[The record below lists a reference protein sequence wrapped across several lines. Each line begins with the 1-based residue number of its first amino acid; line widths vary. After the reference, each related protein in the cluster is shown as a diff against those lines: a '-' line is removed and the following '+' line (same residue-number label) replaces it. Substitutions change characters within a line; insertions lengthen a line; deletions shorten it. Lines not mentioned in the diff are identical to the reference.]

1 MAPIRLPPPRRWAL
15 LLALAASASS
25 FACKSRS
32 APSSGPADAGAAG
45 ADASLGESDARASSD
60 AADTSAAAADDAPTE
75 ADAPA
80 APNAGRCPADMK
92 YVAGEYCKV
101 LRHKCVKGRDEKKH
115 VRCPEGCYLDP
126 RECQEWLPGS
136 AECLGTKYQFKN
148 GKESYVPEYFHLE
161 FCMDDAEWPNKP
173 GEKPTV
179 FIDYFQAQKMCASVG
194 KRVCTSAEF
203 TLACEGPEQ
212 LPTATGWKIDGSV
225 CNVDKEWRDWHR
237 VNLATKEG
245 FAKIDQSEPVGSRAT
260 CVSPYGV
267 RDLTGNV
274 DEWTTLDKIDH
285 AMTDH
290 PAQLKGGYYAQGAH
304 PFCRAHTDFHP
315 PDFSFYQIGT
325 RCCSTPTPLVGGDAG
340 ADASPPPASAVSSA
354 PSSVTS
360 APPAASTS
368 AGR

>member
-1 MAPIRLPPPRRWAL
+1 VGLHSRASARNLAL
-15 LLALAASASS
+15 LCALAACAASL
-25 FACKSRS
+25 ACKSKP
-32 APSSGPADAGAAG
+32 APSS
-45 ADASLGESDARASSD
+45 S
-60 AADTSAAAADDAPTE
+60 SAAAAASL
-75 ADAPA
+75 ADASVGAVDA
-80 APNAGRCPADMK
+80 ASDSTALASPDGAPDTAPEANAPPDPNAGRCPSDMK
-92 YVAGEYCKV
+92 YVSGEYCKA
-101 LRHKCVKGRDEKKH
+101 LRHKCVKGRDDKKH

-136 AECLGTKYQFKN
+136 AECLGTKYVYKN
-148 GKESYVPEYFHLE
+148 GKESYVPEYSHLE

-203 TLACEGPEQ
+203 TLACEGPEH

-237 VNLATKEG
+237 VNLTTKEG

-267 RDLTGNV
+267 HDLTGNV

-325 RCCSTPTPLVGGDAG
+325 RCCSAPTPAAG
-340 ADASPPPASAVSSA
+340 AAASASA
-354 PSSVTS
+354 S
-360 APPAASTS
+360 ASASAAH
-368 AGR
+368 

>member
-1 MAPIRLPPPRRWAL
+1 ML
-15 LLALAASASS
+15 
-25 FACKSRS
+25 
-32 APSSGPADAGAAG
+32 
-45 ADASLGESDARASSD
+45 
-60 AADTSAAAADDAPTE
+60 AAADAVSDAPPDTAAE
-75 ADAPA
+75 ASAPA
-80 APNAGRCPADMK
+80 DPNAGRCPSDMK
-92 YVAGEYCKV
+92 LVSGEYCKI
-101 LRHKCVKGRDEKKH
+101 LRHKCVKGREDKKH

-136 AECLGTKYQFKN
+136 AECLPTKYVYKK
-148 GKESYVPEYFHLE
+148 GKPPELVPEYFHLE

-179 FIDYFQAQKMCASVG
+179 FIDWFQAKKMCASVG

-203 TLACEGPEQ
+203 TLACEGPEH

-225 CNVDKEWRDWHR
+225 CNVDKEWRDWHH
-237 VNLATKEG
+237 VNLTTKEG
-245 FAKIDQSEPVGSRAT
+245 FAKIDQSETVGSRAT

-267 RDLTGNV
+267 HDLTGNV

-285 AMTDH
+285 AMTEH
-290 PAQLKGGYYAQGAH
+290 PAQLKGGYYATGAH

-325 RCCSTPTPLVGGDAG
+325 RCCSTPAPAAGTPSDAG
-340 ADASPPPASAVSSA
+340 AASDAASVAPSARASASASS
-354 PSSVTS
+354 SG
-360 APPAASTS
+360 S